1 MWNGADGPAEI
12 FAIFKLGLI
21 IGNHFRSFTQCF
33 RRPAIVFICA
43 HIAGTLVALPPP
55 VTRYL
60 FCDLLYSISP
70 VSSISY

>member
-1 MWNGADGPAEI
+1 MWNGADDTAEI
-12 FAIFKLGLI
+12 FAIFKLGMI

-43 HIAGTLVALPPP
+43 HIAGTLVALSPL
-55 VTRYL
+55 VTRCL
-60 FCDLLYSISP
+60 FYDFHYSISL